1 MSFFY
6 LAIAFSLNAAANVLL
21 KLGAQKGLVTS
32 SAGTALVAANWQF
45 ILAFALFAAN
55 VIFYFLALRALPISI
70 AYPTMVVMSFILIN
84 AYALTVLG
92 ERINATQLVGYGL
105 VVLGLVLI
113 VSFVR

>member
-21 KLGAQKGLVTS
+21 KLGSQKGIVTDAPLVS
-32 SAGTALVAANWQF
+32 LLSANWQF
-45 ILAFALFAAN
+45 ALGLSLFAAN

-70 AYPTMVVMSFILIN
+70 AYPVMVVMSFILIN

-92 ERINATQLVGYGL
+92 KRINATQLVGYGL